1 MRTLLTGGTI
11 LTKEG
16 LQRMDISIDD
26 HRVFAIGTEFDTE
39 SFEKVIHC
47 DNFFIVPG
55 FIDVHV
61 HLREPGLSYKETI
74 ETGTAAAAKGGYTT
88 VCSMP
93 NVSPAP
99 VDRKT
104 LQKQLDLIK
113 RDAKVKVI
121 PYGAITADQ
130 SGRGDLSAME
140 EMADNV
146 LAFSDDGRGVQG
158 NDLMK
163 EAMITAKKLGKI
175 IVAHCEDEEYD
186 TYNKESEWRQAKRD
200 IRLVKETG
208 CAYHICHVSTLETV
222 ELVRKAKAEGLPV
235 TCETAPH
242 YLVLDKEQIR
252 DEGRFKMNPP
262 IRGRDD
268 RQALIR
274 GIQDGTIDMI
284 ATDHAPHSQEEKKG
298 NFQDSLFGIV
308 GLETAF
314 SVLYTKL
321 VKEGLISFQ
330 NLMELM
336 WGAPARVFGLSF
348 QGIAEGAPADL
359 AVLDLNKEYT
369 IDVGEFASKG
379 RSTPFAGWEV
389 TGKVVA
395 TMVDGEIV

>member
-1 MRTLLTGGTI
+1 MRILLTGGTI
-11 LTKEG
+11 LTGEG

-26 HRVFAIGTEFDTE
+26 QRVFAIGTEFDRK
-39 SFEKVIHC
+39 SFEKVIRC

-74 ETGTAAAAKGGYTT
+74 STGTAAAARGGYTT
-88 VCSMP
+88 ICSMP
-93 NVSPAP
+93 NVSPPP
-99 VDRKT
+99 VDRRT
-104 LQKQLDLIK
+104 LRKQLDLIK
-113 RDAKVKVI
+113 RDAKVRVI

-140 EMADNV
+140 EMADSV
-146 LAFSDDGRGVQG
+146 LAFSDDGRGVQE
-158 NDLMK
+158 NNLMK

-186 TYNKESEWRQAKRD
+186 TYNKESEWRQAERD

-222 ELVRKAKAEGLPV
+222 ELVRKAKSEGLPV

-242 YLVLDKEQIR
+242 YLVLDKEQIS

-262 IRGRDD
+262 IRGRED

-284 ATDHAPHSQEEKKG
+284 ATDHVPHSEEEKRRT
-298 NFQDSLFGIV
+298 FQDSLFGIV
-308 GLETAF
+308 GLETGF
-314 SVLYTKL
+314 PVLYTKL

-330 NLMELM
+330 HLMELM
-336 WGAPARVFGLSF
+336 WGAPARVFGLSS

-359 AVLDLNKEYT
+359 AVLDLNREYT
-369 IDVGEFASKG
+369 IDVRKFASKG

-389 TGKVVA
+389 AGKVVT
-395 TMVDGEIV
+395 TMVDGEII